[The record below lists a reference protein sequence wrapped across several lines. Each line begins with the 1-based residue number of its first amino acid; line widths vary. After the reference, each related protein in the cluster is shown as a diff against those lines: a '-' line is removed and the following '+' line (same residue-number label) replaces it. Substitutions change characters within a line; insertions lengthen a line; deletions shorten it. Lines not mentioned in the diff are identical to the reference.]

1 MIHQHR
7 EFSIAKMARLCK
19 DTECFG
25 EFTIRRVPIISGGSE
40 FFFYVGAE
48 VHRTNMNRYSYTEVG
63 IRDKFEDAWKM
74 SYGKARE
81 LVSKNKLA
89 FVVIAYRVSPAYD
102 RRLAVVC
109 PPAWTSYQ
117 MCEEDNDAEHVGG

>member
-7 EFSIAKMARLCK
+7 ELSITKMAALCK
-19 DTECFG
+19 DGECFG

-48 VHRTNMNRYSYTEVG
+48 VHRANLNRYSYTEVG

-81 LVSKNKLA
+81 LVSKNKLV
-89 FVVIAYRVSPAYD
+89 FVVIAYRVSPKYD

-109 PPAWTSYQ
+109 PPAWTSFQ
-117 MCEEDNDAEHVGG
+117 MSEEDDNGQYAG